1 MKLGR
6 LSIKAISDGRLCLAK
21 IVKVA
26 PWLWSLRTS
35 IVGAFSGHCETVLCP
50 VQVRCVAMWVCAQL
64 ETGPCPRPR
73 HCCVGGHINN
83 VLGIS
88 PHSHLI
94 SPRQLWLKIF
104 EWNGKIIVIV
114 CSQLAVSRVLAPGGS
129 CLSGCSVDTSP
140 HPPHPHPEVFLHQV
154 AARCA
159 CMLAKYLVLSWRPK
173 TTFKMIVYVVC
184 T

>member
-1 MKLGR
+1 MT
-6 LSIKAISDGRLCLAK
+6 
-21 IVKVA
+21 
-26 PWLWSLRTS
+26 LRTS
-35 IVGAFSGHCETVLCP
+35 IVGTFSGHCETVLCP

-140 HPPHPHPEVFLHQV
+140 RPPHIQIQRCSSTKWLLGAHACWLNIWYWADDPKLH
-154 AARCA
+154 
-159 CMLAKYLVLSWRPK
+159 LKW
-173 TTFKMIVYVVC
+173 
-184 T
+184 